1 MDGRQRIARCCD
13 YEKIIIIFDFFTPPQ
28 VLHFRRGFVYL
39 KLNFYELYVQ
49 NIVHIEYKLG
59 EEKVM
64 EAITYTAARQNM
76 AKLMDEVVNNFL

>member
-28 VLHFRRGFVYL
+28 VLHFRRGFAYL

-59 EEKVM
+59 EEK
-64 EAITYTAARQNM
+64 N
-76 AKLMDEVVNNFL
+76 DGCNNLYRSQSKYGKVDGLSCEQ